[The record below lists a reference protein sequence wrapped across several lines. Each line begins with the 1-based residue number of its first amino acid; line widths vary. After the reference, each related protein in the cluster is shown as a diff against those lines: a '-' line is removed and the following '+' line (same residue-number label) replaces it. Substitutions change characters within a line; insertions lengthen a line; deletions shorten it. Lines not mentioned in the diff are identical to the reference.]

1 MGQACATAEGHCCS
15 TRCRSSSPKR
25 QVAQGSNCGCGELA
39 AEAAAA
45 AAAAVELDCDKFS
58 VEVDDLELSARKE

>member
-25 QVAQGSNCGCGELA
+25 QLAQGSNCGCGALA
-39 AEAAAA
+39 AEAAA

-58 VEVDDLELSARKE
+58 VDVDDLELSTRRK